1 MNIRQLTFRAI
12 GAGINT
18 VSYFSTAAGGRLA
31 FQLFG
36 RPPKPNIRPKES
48 AFLDRADRQDL
59 TWQNRNIPVYCW
71 GPAAGPVV
79 FCAYGWGYNAG
90 RWRHYVP
97 ALVEAGYRVV
107 AFDPPGHG
115 QAAAGN
121 LDYPMLVDI
130 EATLLRHLG
139 GCDLVLCH
147 SFGGGCL
154 IEALA
159 SLPREL
165 HPRRACVMAVFS
177 EVKWIF
183 QVFTISLGLRP
194 VIFRQMQAYI
204 EQRTGRS
211 LEEFDVALNA
221 GKLAHVETL
230 LIHDPADTVTGFRN
244 ARRNHSHWRGSYLHT
259 PSGAGHH
266 LGTAGVTRAVLAFL
280 QEGTLPEHHLSYNDG
295 SQAPL
300 PAMVTAEDLA
310 VSGGVSDYY
319 Q

>member
-1 MNIRQLTFRAI
+1 MNFRQLTFRAI

-18 VSYFSTAAGGRLA
+18 VSYLSPKMGGRLA
-31 FQLFG
+31 FHLFG
-36 RPPKPNIRPKES
+36 QPPKPNLRPKEK
-48 AFLDRADRQDL
+48 AFLAEARRQDIV
-59 TWQNRNIPVYCW
+59 WDKRNIPVYSW
-71 GPAAGPVV
+71 GPPAGPVV

-97 ALVEAGYRVV
+97 ALTEAGYRVI

-115 QAAAGN
+115 LAAPGN
-121 LDYPMLVDI
+121 LDYPMLVDL
-130 EATLLRHLG
+130 ESTLLHHLG

-154 IEALA
+154 IEALTT
-159 SLPREL
+159 LPREL

-194 VIFRQMQAYI
+194 VIFAEMQAYI
-204 EQRTGRS
+204 EDRTGRS
-211 LEEFDVALNA
+211 LDEFDVALNA
-221 GKLAHVETL
+221 SKLSHVETL
-230 LIHDPADTVTGFRN
+230 LLHDPADTVTGFRN
-244 ARRNHSHWRGSYLHT
+244 AQRNHSHWRGSYLYM
-259 PSGAGHH
+259 PPKAGHH

-280 QEGTLPEHHLSYNDG
+280 TEGTLPDNHLSHNDG
-295 SQAPL
+295 ALTPL
-300 PAMVTAEDLA
+300 PAMVTAADLA

>member
-1 MNIRQLTFRAI
+1 MNLRQLTFRAFSV
-12 GAGINT
+12 AINT
-18 VSYFSTAAGGRLA
+18 VAYFHPKSGGRLA
-31 FQLFG
+31 FRLFSK
-36 RPPKPNIRPKES
+36 PPRPNIRPKEQ
-48 AFLDRADRQDL
+48 AFLDQAKRQDIV
-59 TWQNRNIPVYCW
+59 WQSQTIPVYSW
-71 GPAAGPVV
+71 GPPAGPVV

-97 ALVEAGYRVV
+97 ALTEAGYRVV

-115 QAAAGN
+115 HAAPGH
-121 LDYPMLVDI
+121 LDYPKLVDI
-130 EATLLRHLG
+130 EATLLHHLG
-139 GCDLVLCH
+139 GCELVLCH

-183 QVFTISLGLRP
+183 QVFTNSLQSQP
-194 VIFRQMQAYI
+194 VIFEQMQAYI
-204 EQRTGRS
+204 EGRTGRS
-211 LEEFDVALNA
+211 LDEFDVALNA

-244 ARRNHSHWRGSYLHT
+244 AQRNHSHWRGSYLHT
-259 PSGAGHH
+259 PPKAGHH
-266 LGTAGVTRAVLAFL
+266 LGTAGVTHTVLSFL
-280 QEGTLPEHHLSYNDG
+280 IDGRLPDDHISHNDG
-295 SQAPL
+295 SMEPL
-300 PAMVTAEDLA
+300 PAMITAEDLA
-310 VSGGVSDYY
+310 ASGGVSDYY